1 MKFSKSITVIL
12 TVASLLATCSR
23 DKTAPA
29 ATQQDA
35 PPTTQQDATKSAALA
50 TASPARAA
58 EPPKPSAT
66 GETAGVTEKAP
77 SELALDLAPSAPAGF
92 KVTIGPKV
100 IERGSPCL
108 FTVTSAGA
116 LSSLSG
122 ATMGKKVF
130 FNPDQ
135 SRKTWYGLAGVSL
148 ESRLGSQTIT
158 LKGSGAGGRLAT
170 FSAQFEIEARKTNI
184 RVPPEFTDPD
194 DEEMAR
200 IAREALLKRDAFK
213 TLSDDALW
221 NGSFLRPV
229 DAGTRLT
236 AAFAGTRRFNRG
248 PVKTHRGAD
257 FGAPQGT
264 PVKAINS
271 GRVILAESLFYDGN
285 MVTIDHGQGL
295 LSLYL
300 HLSKMN
306 VKEGDTV
313 SSGQTIGASGSTGRS
328 SGPHLH
334 LQVKLSGTDI
344 DPLDLMALKLPSNL
358 SKNK

>member
-1 MKFSKSITVIL
+1 MKFSKSIKVIL

-23 DKTAPA
+23 DKTSPA
-29 ATQQDA
+29 ATQQEA
-35 PPTTQQDATKSAALA
+35 PPATKSAALA
-50 TASPARAA
+50 AASPGRAT
-58 EPPKPSAT
+58 EPPKASAT
-66 GETAGVTEKAP
+66 VESAGVTEKAP
-77 SELALDLAPSAPAGF
+77 SELALDLAPSAPAGL

-108 FTVTSAGA
+108 FTVTSAEA
-116 LSSLSG
+116 LSALSG

-135 SRKTWYGLAGVSL
+135 SRKTWYGLAGVAL
-148 ESRLGSQTIT
+148 ESRLGSQTIA
-158 LKGSGAGGRLAT
+158 LKGSDANGRPVT

-194 DEEMAR
+194 DEERAR

-229 DAGTRLT
+229 DAGIRLT

-248 PVKTHRGAD
+248 PAKTHRGAD

-271 GRVILAESLFYDGN
+271 GRVILAKGLFYDGN

-313 SSGQTIGASGSTGRS
+313 SAGQTIGASGSTGRS

-334 LQVKLSGTDI
+334 LQVKWSGTDI

-358 SKNK
+358 SKSK